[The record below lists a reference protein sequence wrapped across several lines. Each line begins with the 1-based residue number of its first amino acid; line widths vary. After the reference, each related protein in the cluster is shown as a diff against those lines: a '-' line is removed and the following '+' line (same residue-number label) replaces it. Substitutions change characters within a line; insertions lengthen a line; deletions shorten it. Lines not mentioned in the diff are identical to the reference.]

1 MVFHPEKGALT
12 LLRAR
17 SLAVWIALCFLA
29 GVLLPN
35 PRAAAVTAAIL
46 SAAYLGAAMWYIPV
60 LLRRAEV
67 EIREDRLMCRS
78 GLLFRQEIQ
87 IELRQIFLI
96 TKRRTPLQR
105 YLKLCTVVLRSCG
118 PAVRISWLT
127 GAQAEALEGIWRPRH
142 G

>member
-17 SLAVWIALCFLA
+17 SLAAWSALCFLA

-35 PRAAAVTAAIL
+35 PWAAAVTAAIL
-46 SAAYLGAAMWYIPV
+46 GTAYFGVALWYVPA

-67 EIREDRLMCRS
+67 EIREDRLTYRS

-87 IELRQIFLI
+87 IEPRQIFLI

-127 GAQAEALEGIWRPRH
+127 GAQAEILKGIWRPRH

>member
-17 SLAVWIALCFLA
+17 SLAAWSALCFLA

-35 PRAAAVTAAIL
+35 PWAAAVTAAIL
-46 SAAYLGAAMWYIPV
+46 GTAYFGVALWYVPA

-67 EIREDRLMCRS
+67 EIREDRLTYRS

-87 IELRQIFLI
+87 IEPRQIFLI

-118 PAVRISWLT
+118 PAERISWLS
-127 GAQAEALEGIWRPRH
+127 GAHAEIL
-142 G
+142 

>member
-17 SLAVWIALCFLA
+17 SMAAWSALCFLA

-35 PRAAAVTAAIL
+35 PWAAAVIAAIL
-46 SAAYLGAAMWYIPV
+46 GTAYFGVALWYVPA

-67 EIREDRLMCRS
+67 EIREDRLTYRS

-87 IELRQIFLI
+87 IEPRQIFLI

-127 GAQAEALEGIWRPRH
+127 GAQAETLEGIWRPRH

>member
-1 MVFHPEKGALT
+1 MVFHPEKGPLT
-12 LLRAR
+12 VLRAR
-17 SLAVWIALCFLA
+17 SLAAWSALCFLA

-46 SAAYLGAAMWYIPV
+46 GTAYFGVALWYVPA

-67 EIREDRLMCRS
+67 EIREDRLTYRS

-87 IELRQIFLI
+87 IEPRQIFLI

-118 PAVRISWLT
+118 PAVRIIWLT
-127 GAQAEALEGIWRPRH
+127 GAQAETLEGFWRPRH

>member
-17 SLAVWIALCFLA
+17 SMAAWSALCFLA

-35 PRAAAVTAAIL
+35 PWAAAVTAAIL
-46 SAAYLGAAMWYIPV
+46 GTAYFGVALWYVPA

-67 EIREDRLMCRS
+67 EIREDRLTYRS

>member
-12 LLRAR
+12 LLRVR
-17 SLAVWIALCFLA
+17 SMAAWIALCFLA

-46 SAAYLGAAMWYIPV
+46 GTAYFGVALWYVPA

-67 EIREDRLMCRS
+67 EIREDRLTYRS

-87 IELRQIFLI
+87 IEPRQIFLI

-127 GAQAEALEGIWRPRH
+127 GAQAEILKGIWRPRH

>member
-17 SLAVWIALCFLA
+17 SLAAWSALCFLA

-35 PRAAAVTAAIL
+35 PWAAAVTAAIL
-46 SAAYLGAAMWYIPV
+46 GTAYFGVALWYV
-60 LLRRAEV
+60 QALLRRAEV
-67 EIREDRLMCRS
+67 EIRKDRLTYRS

-87 IELRQIFLI
+87 IEPRQIFLI

-127 GAQAEALEGIWRPRH
+127 GAQA
-142 G
+142 